1 MPDDL
6 IKTIKELAHRTSED
20 YILLGKPMNGTLL
33 AVWQEG
39 DVENEEILKRICEQ
53 ANQNVYL
60 ALFHDDIIDNSNIQ
74 FDLADFDSVREH
86 IQTSEKAMKDY
97 QTPPDDFRSLLE
109 LLVTPASDEGAASDG
124 VKVAELHA
132 MVEYRDA
139 FRKFD
144 SGLETLKTAEA
155 QAAEGAFNQMAHDA
169 KLMVTRGESLGDI
182 AKIAA
187 RSVGEMNIDMTKV
200 ARAYDLIHRE
210 LVHSGF
216 RVKTG
221 FTKVSALRI
230 NSNADMLKPAQTFAL
245 SIEKV
250 ATLEEMRSKIAG
262 ILKAF
267 DKVIKSE
274 NK

>member
-1 MPDDL
+1 MPDD
-6 IKTIKELAHRTSED
+6 IIQTIKDLAHRTSED
-20 YILLGKPMNGTLL
+20 YLLLGKPMNGTLL
-33 AVWQEG
+33 AIWQEG
-39 DVENEEILKRICEQ
+39 DVENEEVLKRVCEQ

-60 ALFHDDIIDNSNIQ
+60 ALFHDDTIDNTNIQ
-74 FDLADFDSVREH
+74 FDLADFDTVQEH

-109 LLVTPASDEGAASDG
+109 LLVTPSADERTANDN

-144 SGLETLKTAEA
+144 SGLETLKTAET

-182 AKIAA
+182 AKVAA

-210 LVHSGF
+210 LVCSGF
-216 RVKTG
+216 HVKTS

-230 NSNADMLKPAQTFAL
+230 NNNADVLKPAQTFAL

-250 ATLEEMRSKIAG
+250 AALEEMRVKIAG